1 MKNDKIENKILY
13 IFLFSIVILQV
24 IYIFLNETTLGGT
37 DNVTHF
43 QTARYA
49 FKYPQL
55 FLDHWGKPLYTA
67 LSAPF
72 AYFGFKMAQLFNVII
87 AVLTL
92 LLSYK
97 ISKYLHPS
105 GAIFTVVLIAF
116 APIYFLLMT
125 TCLTE
130 VLFSFVLVAS
140 VYLFI
145 QNRFVFSAIILSF
158 IPFVRNEG
166 LILFPIFALAFI
178 LKQKYLSIPFLFSG
192 AIFYSII
199 GYFVFDDFF
208 WIINRFPH
216 SMEDNI
222 YGSGELLHFVKNSN
236 YIFGIPLVIMVLI
249 GLIFWCVEIIRKFQ
263 IRNESFI
270 LFIIIAGSW
279 MAYFAAHSFVWWQ
292 GLSSLGLIRV
302 IGGVI
307 PLAALTGA
315 KGIQFI
321 FEKTKN
327 RKVAVIILSLVS
339 VIQIFMFF
347 NQNKVPTKA
356 GPIEN
361 LITKSAEFVKNEY
374 PDRKIYYFNTEF
386 PFNFKIDPYDQTKSN
401 WGIGDKIQPSNSM
414 NYGDILI
421 WDAHFGP
428 NEGSV
433 QLESVENDPFL
444 ERVKSFYPL
453 EKVTVLGGYDYSI
466 QVFEK
471 TKTKTK
477 AANAATHKVEKVL
490 SFENIS
496 DQHVIEVDGKK
507 VWRMAES
514 DDYSPNL
521 LVLASDIIQT
531 DVLDFEISLQF
542 HGIDE
547 LNKDEV
553 LLVFSVENEGQVLR
567 YEKLDLIC
575 AVSEWREIL
584 LKTRIPAN
592 LPEST
597 NIKMYIWNKNKKRVE
612 FSKLSVSV
620 VSN

>member
-1 MKNDKIENKILY
+1 MNSNNIEKQLLY
-13 IFLFSIVILQV
+13 IFLISIVLLQV
-24 IYIFLNETTLGGT
+24 VFIFLNETTLGGT

-55 FLDHWGKPLYTA
+55 FLDHWGKPVYTTF
-67 LSAPF
+67 SAPF
-72 AYFGFKMAQLFNVII
+72 AFFGFRMAQFFNVII

-92 LLSYK
+92 LLVYK
-97 ISKYLHPS
+97 ISKYLYPS
-105 GAIFTVVLIAF
+105 GAVFTVVFTAF

-130 VLFSFVLVAS
+130 VLFSFVLVVS

-145 QNRFVFSAIILSF
+145 KNRFVFSAIVLSF

-178 LKQKYLSIPFLFSG
+178 LKRSYLSVLFLSTG

-199 GYFVFDDFF
+199 GYFAFGDIL
-208 WIINRFPH
+208 WIINKFPH
-216 SMEDNI
+216 SMGDNI

-236 YIFGIPLVIMVLI
+236 FIFGVPLIIVIVL
-249 GLIFWCVEIIRKFQ
+249 GLGYWIFEVSRKLQ
-263 IRNESFI
+263 LRSENFI
-270 LFIIIAGSW
+270 LFLLIAGSW
-279 MAYFAAHSFVWWQ
+279 LAYFSAHSFVWWQ

-321 FEKTKN
+321 FEKAKN
-327 RKVAVIILSLVS
+327 RNIAVVILSFVS
-339 VIQIFMFF
+339 IAQIFMFF
-347 NQNKVPTKA
+347 NQNKLPTKA
-356 GPIEN
+356 GPIEE
-361 LITKSAEFVKNEY
+361 LITKSTDFVKQEF

-386 PFNFKIDPYDQTKSN
+386 PFSFKIDPYDQTKSN
-401 WGIGDKIQPSNSM
+401 WGIGDKVQPSNSM
-414 NYGDILI
+414 EFGDILI

-428 NEGSV
+428 NEGRV
-433 QLESVENDPFL
+433 QLENVENDPFL
-444 ERVKSFYPL
+444 EPIKSFYPM

-466 QVFEK
+466 QIFEK
-471 TKTKTK
+471 TKTKSK
-477 AANAATHKVEKVL
+477 GANITTNKVEKVL
-490 SFENIS
+490 SFDNIS
-496 DQHVIEVDGKK
+496 DPHVFDIEGKK
-507 VWRMAES
+507 VWRMAEI

-521 LVLASDIIQT
+521 VVFANEIVQAE
-531 DVLDFEISLQF
+531 VLDFDISLQL

-547 LNKDEV
+547 LTEDEV

-567 YEKLDLIC
+567 YEKQDLNC
-575 AVSEWREIL
+575 AVSEWKEIH